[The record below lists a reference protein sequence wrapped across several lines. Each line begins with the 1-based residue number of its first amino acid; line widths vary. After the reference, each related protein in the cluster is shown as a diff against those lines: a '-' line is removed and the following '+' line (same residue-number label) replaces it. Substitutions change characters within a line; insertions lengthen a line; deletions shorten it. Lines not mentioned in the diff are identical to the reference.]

1 MLNSGIYI
9 TFTLIKMPLS
19 LKESCKMFEKFNR
32 QQQKTSTF
40 EEFNA
45 LHGTCLPK
53 NDRVYTKFMR
63 NLYKARKSEGIPV
76 TRRLMSLFDHLS
88 MGPQVI
94 ATPAPQAQIPM
105 APSTILAGL
114 SLQNKIRAPEK
125 VSILSYRD
133 LLSKKSGKFVD
144 KKGLMVHFLEPQG
157 IPMLSNTC
165 KLSKMNAKTL
175 FNGKG
180 NLTMRNNTQLRME
193 SMQVNKEDHKA
204 FIVARRSKKAGPYF
218 LRVNYLNMD

>member
-1 MLNSGIYI
+1 MA
-9 TFTLIKMPLS
+9 LS

-32 QQQKTSTF
+32 QQQKTTTF

-53 NDRVYTKFMR
+53 NDSVYTKFMR
-63 NLYKARKSEGIPV
+63 NLHKAKKSEGIPV

-88 MGPQVI
+88 SGPQVI

-105 APSTILAGL
+105 APPTILSGL
-114 SLQNKIRAPEK
+114 SLQNKIRTPEQK
-125 VSILSYRD
+125 GTILLYGD
-133 LLSKKSGKFVD
+133 LLSKKSGRFVD
-144 KKGLMVHFLEPQG
+144 KKGLMVHFVEPKG

-165 KLSKMNAKTL
+165 KLSKLNAKTL

-180 NLTMRNNTQLRME
+180 NLTMRNNIQLQME
-193 SMQVNKEDHKA
+193 SMQVNKEDYEA